1 MRFPHPGA
9 GSSCQHARRFTYL
22 AVEEWNLFRF
32 VHLLKWA
39 WPMPIMPNSCSSM
52 SIYNRRKKARN
63 LKHRQN
69 SLYCNEPHTKFI
81 AWIPQM
87 HERTNIILTTISMKK
102 HLQYRPVIDIKTIEL
117 RLSAY
122 ILSRGCHTRTSSPI
136 QFEKWVFLLS
146 RSAWCEPPGLKLDAN
161 YLLVV

>member
-1 MRFPHPGA
+1 MTVLCSSLTPGQGA
-9 GSSCQHARRFTYL
+9 AASIPEG
-22 AVEEWNLFRF
+22 
-32 VHLLKWA
+32 LLIWLLNSEIWV
-39 WPMPIMPNSCSSM
+39 WPIPTMPNSCSSM

-63 LKHRQN
+63 LKHGQK

-87 HERTNIILTTISMKK
+87 HEQTNIILTSISMKSY
-102 HLQYRPVIDIKTIEL
+102 LQYQPETDIKTIEL

-122 ILSRGCHTRTSSPI
+122 ILSRGCHTRTSSPM

-146 RSAWCEPPGLKLDAN
+146 RSASCEPPGLRLVAY
-161 YLLVV
+161 YLLAV